1 MKKLLILL
9 LLLIFTADSYAQ
21 VSGGN
26 KMKKAVM
33 VIAQEN
39 FRDEE
44 LFEPKEVL
52 EKSGI
57 EVKIASS
64 GLKLAKGVLGGTA
77 EPELLL
83 KDISARDFDAVI
95 FVGGAGASEYWDDP
109 VAHRLI
115 NDAYNSD
122 KIVGAICIAPVTLA
136 KAGILKGKKATV
148 WKSESGQLKAAGA
161 IYTGVN
167 CQKDGKII
175 TAAGPFAAKEFGE
188 ELVRAILY

>member
-1 MKKLLILL
+1 
-9 LLLIFTADSYAQ
+9 
-21 VSGGN
+21 
-26 KMKKAVM
+26 MKKAVM

-122 KIVGAICIAPVTLA
+122 KIVGAICIAPVTFA

>member
-64 GLKLAKGVLGGTA
+64 GLKLAKGMLGGTA
-77 EPELLL
+77 EPEFLL
-83 KDISARDFDAVI
+83 KDINARDFDAVI
-95 FVGGAGASEYWDDP
+95 FVGGAGASVYWDDP

-115 NDAYNSD
+115 KEAYNSD